1 MPLPGPRRRDLLAA
15 LPALAAAAAPAPAAL
30 PMMFRQDV
38 TLLAPDRLASL
49 EAAIGEMQR
58 RSLRDPDDP
67 AGWRAHAL
75 VHARACG
82 AAAGSAQVHGSRWFL
97 PWHRAF
103 LAVTERKLRA
113 ISGDPSLCLPY
124 WNWSTDRRLPAAFVR
139 PGSPLA
145 RATRHGPDRPLRAT
159 EVDHL
164 VHDPDLARLGVA
176 ALAARAFQASGAH
189 DVAAS
194 FGGLARPD
202 PSSVR
207 GRSRLEGIPHAA
219 VHNHVGGVAADGTP
233 GDMTVLATAAL
244 DPLFLAHHAN
254 LDRLWERWRSDPA
267 RRATEPHDPGFTAQV
282 FLFPWLDGTPLAVTV
297 AETLDADGQGSAY
310 DRLHPFRGAPPPRDP
325 PLDATPLTTRLLAV
339 PALPARGGQRLALR
353 IAGILPQ
360 DRPMSVEIA
369 LSAPDGDP
377 GLATPVGAFACG
389 RHPTPPGCPDTEIRL
404 DVTAALRRLGT
415 RTVAVSILPLSL
427 GAAAPAP
434 FGSDAMDILPV

>member
-1 MPLPGPRRRDLLAA
+1 MSPPGPRRRDLLAA
-15 LPALAAAAAPAPAAL
+15 LPILAAGGAAPAPATPPTL
-30 PMMFRQDV
+30 RQDIA
-38 TLLAPDRLASL
+38 LLAPDRLASL
-49 EAAIGEMQR
+49 EAAVGEMQR

-82 AAAGSAQVHGSRWFL
+82 TAAGSAQVHGSRWFL

-103 LAVTERKLRA
+103 LAVTERKLQA
-113 ISGDPSLCLPY
+113 ISGDPSLRLPY
-124 WNWSTDRRLPAAFVR
+124 WNWSTDRRIPAAFAW

-164 VHDPDLARLGVA
+164 AHDPDLARLGVA
-176 ALAARAFQASGAH
+176 ALAARTFQAGGPD

-202 PSSVR
+202 PSSAR

-219 VHNHVGGVAADGTP
+219 VHNLVGGVAADGTP

-254 LDRLWERWRSDPA
+254 LDRLWERWRHDPA
-267 RRATEPHDPGFTAQV
+267 RRATEPRDPGFTAQA
-282 FLFPWLDGTPLAVTV
+282 FLFPWLDGIPLAITV
-297 AETLDADGQGSAY
+297 ADTLDAHAQGSVY
-310 DRLHPFRGAPPPRDP
+310 DHLHPFRGAPPARDP
-325 PLDATPLTTRLLAV
+325 PLDTPPLTTRLL
-339 PALPARGGQRLALR
+339 PLPARDGQGLALR

-360 DRPMSVEIA
+360 DRPMSVEIT
-369 LSAPDGDP
+369 LSTPDGDP
-377 GLATPVGAFACG
+377 AIPVGAFACG
-389 RHPTPPGCPDTEIRL
+389 RHPDPPGYPDTEIRL

-434 FGSDAMDILPV
+434 FGCDAIDILPA